1 MNKSI
6 AIVSAVIIILGIIV
20 SGFFIFSNLEK
31 DRTLTIYTYE
41 SLLADPGFEYDRA
54 FEKFAGLKNGS
65 VKVVLFSDTGS
76 VLNQAIAEKN
86 SPIADILIG
95 IDNVLVGKARIN
107 NILETYRPAGYNS
120 IIAGLVDGLAEDYL
134 LTPYDYGVIS
144 LWYLNNRLQGNLIND
159 KFLLSDLVNPSLASQ
174 TIVQDPALS
183 SPGLGFLL
191 HTIAIF
197 GDDQANVNGVVDGD
211 WRQFWY
217 DLSANGIRIVPSWGH
232 ALNLLY
238 TEEEGRPMMVSYTS
252 SPAYGACLFDDDTT
266 TGLLTHE
273 LDQTWGWRQIEGIGL
288 IKDSPNS
295 EIAKQFI
302 DWFIS
307 QELQSQIYQNQWIY
321 PAIENITPPSCYDI
335 VTPFD
340 SITPLNDNIS
350 PETISENLDDWLDD
364 WQEAITGP

>member
-6 AIVSAVIIILGIIV
+6 ALVSAFIIIFGIVIT
-20 SGFFIFSNLEK
+20 GIFIFSNLEE
-31 DRTLTIYTYE
+31 DRTLTIYTYD
-41 SLLADPGFEYDRA
+41 SLLADPGFEFDRA
-54 FEKFAGLKNGS
+54 FEKFAGLENGS
-65 VKVVLFSDTGS
+65 VKVVYFSDSGS
-76 VLNQAIAEKN
+76 VLNRAIVEKD
-86 SPIADILIG
+86 SPIADVLIG
-95 IDNVLVGKARIN
+95 IDNVLVEKARMS
-107 NILETYRPAGYNS
+107 NILEAYRPEGYDN
-120 IIAGLVDGLAEDYL
+120 IITGLVDGLAEDYL

-144 LWYLNNRLQGNLIND
+144 LWYLNDRLQGNLNPD
-159 KFLLSDLVNPSLASQ
+159 KFLLTDLANPSLASQ
-174 TIVQDPALS
+174 TIVEDPALS

-197 GDDQANVNGVVDGD
+197 GDDQANVDGVIDGD
-211 WRQFWY
+211 WRQFWH
-217 DLSANGIRIVPSWGH
+217 DLSANGIRIVPSWGD

-273 LDQTWGWRQIEGIGL
+273 LNQTWGWRQIEGLGL
-288 IKDSPNS
+288 IKDSSNS

-321 PAIENITPPSCYDI
+321 PAIENILPPS
-335 VTPFD
+335 
-340 SITPLNDNIS
+340 
-350 PETISENLDDWLDD
+350 
-364 WQEAITGP
+364 